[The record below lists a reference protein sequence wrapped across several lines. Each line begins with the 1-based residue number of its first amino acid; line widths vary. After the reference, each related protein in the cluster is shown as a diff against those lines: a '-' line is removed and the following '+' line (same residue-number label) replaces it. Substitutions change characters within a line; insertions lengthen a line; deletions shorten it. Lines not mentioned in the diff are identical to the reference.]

1 MLIAEISRMYALV
14 DGKIA
19 TMKVRETGAAEV
31 ERLEILLCPIIYGKC
46 DQYGLKITAGNFC
59 NDTHLWTISHLWKCI
74 TVIAVRS
81 SGHAATWPCT
91 FTDQENIKPNL
102 NKHSPSLPLSLSLSL
117 IAPLL
122 SHAYI

>member
-1 MLIAEISRMYALV
+1 MRIVALDILRLNFPLDNQVAMSNRQLDLWVWNSEKRFKLEAHLGVISKMLIAEISRMYALV

-59 NDTHLWTISHLWKCI
+59 NDTHL
-74 TVIAVRS
+74 
-81 SGHAATWPCT
+81 
-91 FTDQENIKPNL
+91 
-102 NKHSPSLPLSLSLSL
+102 
-117 IAPLL
+117 
-122 SHAYI
+122 